1 MNVCLC
7 NMSKKTVM
15 EKVKEIPYTKKQK
28 NEKSPAFRKG
38 LTMRLWSLAPQYLD
52 VKGLLA
58 VWREGLLAKK
68 VLEGK
73 TKGYT
78 AHPQLWR
85 FRQYEEPRKAI
96 TAYLAVICAEA
107 QRRGYSFDGTKLESS
122 ENLRAIIPV
131 TKGQVAYEWAHLLKK
146 LYQRDIERW
155 NQLQSIPLQEVQ
167 VHPLFYLVPGPV
179 EGWEKVL

>member
-1 MNVCLC
+1 MYAYAICLG
-7 NMSKKTVM
+7 KTIM
-15 EKVKEIPYTKKQK
+15 EKEKKIPYTKKQK
-28 NEKSPAFRKG
+28 NERIPTFGKG
-38 LTMRLWSLAPQYLD
+38 LTMRRRWSLVPQYLD
-52 VKGLLA
+52 LKGLLA

-78 AHPQLWR
+78 ARPQLWR

-96 TAYLAVICAEA
+96 TAYLVVIWAEA
-107 QRRGYSFDGTKLESS
+107 QKRGYSFDMSKLESP
-122 ENLRAIIPV
+122 EDLRAIIPV
-131 TKGQVAYEWAHLLKK
+131 TEGQVAYEWTHLLKK
-146 LYQRDIERW
+146 LYQRDTERW
-155 NQLQSIPLQEVQ
+155 RQLRSIPLQEVQ

>member
-1 MNVCLC
+1 
-7 NMSKKTVM
+7 
-15 EKVKEIPYTKKQK
+15 
-28 NEKSPAFRKG
+28 
-38 LTMRLWSLAPQYLD
+38 MRLWSLAPEYLD

-73 TKGYT
+73 TEGYT

-85 FRQYEEPRKAI
+85 FRQYKEPRKAI
-96 TAYLAVICAEA
+96 TAYLAAICAEA
-107 QRRGYSFDGTKLESS
+107 KRRGYSFDATKLESPD
-122 ENLRAIIPV
+122 NLRAIIPV
-131 TKGQVAYEWAHLLKK
+131 TEGQVAYEWTHLLKK

-155 NQLQSIPLQEVQ
+155 NQLQSISLQEIK

-179 EGWEKVL
+179 ENWEKVL